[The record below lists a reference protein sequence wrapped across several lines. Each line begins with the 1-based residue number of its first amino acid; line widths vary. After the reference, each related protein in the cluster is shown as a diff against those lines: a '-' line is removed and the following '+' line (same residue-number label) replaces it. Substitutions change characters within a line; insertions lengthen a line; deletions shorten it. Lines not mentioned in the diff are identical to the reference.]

1 MNGVVRHVQLLA
13 DVALGQVA
21 VVAHEPPGDVQ
32 QGGVTARRP
41 CSGCPCRTGGR
52 GGGTGRRGGWRCA
65 RWPRL
70 LRPWRCAGA
79 RRPCGWGPSC
89 ACRRTGCRR
98 APARPRRPA
107 GPRFGDRVMSP
118 PVWATIT
125 SAVRCPTRGMVTNRA
140 IPEPIVRAALRCPV
154 LRRTGSPGASRRFRR
169 FKVDVEEFDPEVLDS
184 PQKAVQGRLVGSG
197 APKHRGIAR
206 HAHLRVIE
214 ERPHPWTCGTA
225 NGDHVGAIGYLS
237 ITHHLRREPPDRVGC
252 LHPFRVRRPALARA
266 GMTRI
271 PSPGQASD
279 ETFGPSTSEPA
290 VIGS

>member
-1 MNGVVRHVQLLA
+1 VNGVVRHVQLLA

-32 QGGVTARRP
+32 QGGVKATAALFWLPLPDRRARRRNRAP
-41 CSGCPCRTGGR
+41 GR
-52 GGGTGRRGGWRCA
+52 VAVRQVAQAAPAMAVRRCTSSVRVGA
-65 RWPRL
+65 L
-70 LRPWRCAGA
+70 LRLPADWLSLGA
-79 RRPCGWGPSC
+79 SPAQAAS
-89 ACRRTGCRR
+89 R
-98 APARPRRPA
+98 AAV
-107 GPRFGDRVMSP
+107 GDRVMSP

-125 SAVRCPTRGMVTNRA
+125 SAVRCPTPGMVTSRA

-169 FKVDVEEFDPEVLDS
+169 FEVDVEEFEPEVLDS

-214 ERPHPWTCGTA
+214 ERPHPWTRGTA

-237 ITHHLRREPPDRVGC
+237 ITHHLHREPPNRVGC